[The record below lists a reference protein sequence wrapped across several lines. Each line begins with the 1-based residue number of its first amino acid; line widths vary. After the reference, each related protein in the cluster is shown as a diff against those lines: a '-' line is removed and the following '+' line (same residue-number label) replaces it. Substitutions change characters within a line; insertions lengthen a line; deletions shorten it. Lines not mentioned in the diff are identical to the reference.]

1 MIHLSIYLETLSVVK
16 IIQMIAKAIRG
27 FTGGSDG
34 KESTCQAGDMDL
46 IPGLGR
52 APWKRKSQLTPI
64 FSSGKSHGRRSLVG
78 YGPWGRRVRL
88 NLTT

>member
-27 FTGGSDG
+27 FAGGSDG

-46 IPGLGR
+46 IPGKGNRNSLQYSRLENPMDRG
-52 APWKRKSQLTPI
+52 AWWAMV
-64 FSSGKSHGRRSLVG
+64 HGVAESDS
-78 YGPWGRRVRL
+78 
-88 NLTT
+88 T

>member
-52 APWKRKSQLTPI
+52 APRKRKLQLTPI
-64 FSSGKSHGRRSLVG
+64 FLSGKSHGQRSLEDYSPKSCKESDV
-78 YGPWGRRVRL
+78 
-88 NLTT
+88 T